1 MFRRGIIL
9 SVLAVVGITAAYGQE
24 AVSSTHSISLPPAGI
39 GSTETMQV
47 TVTNL
52 AANGTGTS
60 TSTSASCTG
69 SVSFLNS
76 NGATIGTATTYTAA
90 AGQSVDVK
98 LAFAN
103 AASSGTR
110 VDVRAVIA
118 ATQTS
123 GTPCVLAYSL
133 QTYDTSSGDTH
144 LYLASAPSPE
154 VPVVISFGR

>member
-9 SVLAVVGITAAYGQE
+9 SVLAAAGLTAAYGQE

-52 AANGTGTS
+52 AANGNNTN
-60 TSTSASCTG
+60 ASCTG
-69 SVSFLNS
+69 SISFLNS

-103 AASSGTR
+103 AAASGTR

-133 QTYDTSSGDTH
+133 STYDTSSGVTH
-144 LYLASAPSPE
+144 LYLASAPSAE
-154 VPVVISFGR
+154 GPVVISFGR

>member
-1 MFRRGIIL
+1 MFGRRIIL
-9 SVLAVVGITAAYGQE
+9 SVLAVVGMTAAYGQE
-24 AVSSTHSISLPPAGI
+24 AVSSTHTISLPPAGI

-52 AANGTGTS
+52 AANGNNNTT
-60 TSTSASCTG
+60 ASCTG

-98 LAFAN
+98 LAFAS
-103 AASSGTR
+103 AASSGSR

-118 ATQTS
+118 ATQTA
-123 GTPCVLAYSL
+123 GAPCELAYSL
-133 QTYDTSSGDTH
+133 QTYDTSSGVTH
-144 LYLASAPSPE
+144 LYLASAPSSE